1 MIDSWG
7 ISCEIA
13 LIWISLDFTDNQSTL
28 VQVMAWC
35 RQATSHYL
43 SQCGPRSLSPYG
55 VTRPLRSSTCFH
67 WTHCIVVVLFWRY
80 QIMDCFVKLNWF
92 CAINDWYG
100 TIVKMHVALPQVVRG
115 SFRLPWLEPI
125 PKFKWRCSKRHLW
138 LNCFKRSSF
147 QETRTFGFWSS
158 KVSVIWVS
166 HKDPFCRLSQVR
178 WELSQ
183 PMREDV
189 TYVVSSLIDCRSHVT
204 TDYVENGPWPPWR
217 VHTVAVM

>member
-1 MIDSWG
+1 M
-7 ISCEIA
+7 
-13 LIWISLDFTDNQSTL
+13 LL
-28 VQVMAWC
+28 
-35 RQATSHYL
+35 
-43 SQCGPRSLSPYG
+43 
-55 VTRPLRSSTCFH
+55 
-67 WTHCIVVVLFWRY
+67 WRY

-100 TIVKMHVALPQVVRG
+100 TIVIMHVALPQVVRG

-147 QETRTFGFWSS
+147 QETRTFGFWLS

-189 TYVVSSLIDCRSHVT
+189 GYTRSVFSHWLSFSRDYRLYRKRTLTPMTCTYGCCDVT
-204 TDYVENGPWPPWR
+204 MMTHR
-217 VHTVAVM
+217 C